1 MSVLDESRWKYCFSS
16 PLSLLNRWFDNT
28 AVGSVA
34 MKVTAMSPVAI
45 NSRRTLSFSPAGFNV
60 SILCCLCQTER
71 RGCAVNYTTNDNV
84 IFTVVVLSDF
94 CLEKQKQLLL
104 TLIIVYMS
112 TGAPKHIVQ
121 FAHIYFQSRETL
133 VLWRAPPP
141 ASSSCFVFHD
151 TKKPPHSFSKLIC
164 FFSVKMQTA

>member
-28 AVGSVA
+28 PVGSR
-34 MKVTAMSPVAI
+34 T
-45 NSRRTLSFSPAGFNV
+45 TLSFSPAGFNV
-60 SILCCLCQTER
+60 SILCRLCQTER

-84 IFTVVVLSDF
+84 IFTVVVLSNF

-104 TLIIVYMS
+104 TLIIVYMR
-112 TGAPKHIVQ
+112 TDAPKHIVQ

-164 FFSVKMQTA
+164 FFSVKTQTA